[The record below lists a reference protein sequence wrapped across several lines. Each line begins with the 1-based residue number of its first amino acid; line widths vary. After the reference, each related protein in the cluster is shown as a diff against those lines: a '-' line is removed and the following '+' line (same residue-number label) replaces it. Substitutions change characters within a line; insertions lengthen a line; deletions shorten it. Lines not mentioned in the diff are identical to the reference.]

1 MFLIGGTT
9 YRVRCN
15 ESTSDKEYRSYKSRN
30 LTNW

>member
-9 YRVRCN
+9 YRGRCN
-15 ESTSDKEYRSYKSRN
+15 ESTSDKEYRNRN